1 MESVRDDGFKGTLM
15 DWIKVLNKHIL
26 FEYNDLRDSEF
37 TAWIKIMALTAQIEH
52 IPTREQMLQYVHYK
66 TLDSLQ
72 DKLKTH
78 SIDLQ
83 YILNK
88 VSMDVQYVSNRREQ
102 LKNNTQRYR
111 DSKKPVIDDV
121 MITSLIREDKIREDK
136 NKESIKKDKISLIE
150 NHFQT
155 IPDALMEKWRE
166 VAPGINI
173 QDEIKKAELWLLAHP
188 EKRRSRYGA
197 FLSNWMVRAQE
208 HFIKYGGNGNGIR
221 TNRSDPRDKNLQS
234 REDAECAAITAK
246 WEASKKAPPDK
257 TRGASGNDDAPDFNG
272 VSTG

>member
-1 MESVRDDGFKGTLM
+1 MKAPAFQFYVKDWLSDPELQCVSASSRGMWIDALCYMWEAPERGKLTGTEQEITKLLRATNGDFTQFM
-15 DWIKVLNKHIL
+15 
-26 FEYNDLRDSEF
+26 NDLKRHKF
-37 TAWIKIMALTAQIEH
+37 A
-52 IPTREQMLQYVHYK
+52 
-66 TLDSLQ
+66 
-72 DKLKTH
+72 
-78 SIDLQ
+78 
-83 YILNK
+83 
-88 VSMDVQYVSNRREQ
+88 DVTFSNNEVTFVNRRMQRDE
-102 LKNNTQRYR
+102 KERNNTRLR
-111 DSKKPVIDDV
+111 VSRFRSNAKSNADV
-121 MITSLIREDKIREDK
+121 TPPSPSPSPSAK
-136 NKESIKKDKISLIE
+136 KESIKKDKISLIE

-234 REDAECAAITAK
+234 REDAECAAITAR

-272 VSTG
+272 VSPG

>member
-1 MESVRDDGFKGTLM
+1 ME
-15 DWIKVLNKHIL
+15 WIKVLNKHVL

-37 TAWIKIMALTAQIEH
+37 VAWIKIMALTAELEH
-52 IPTREQMLQYVHYK
+52 EPTRQQILNHVNYQ
-66 TLDSLQ
+66 TLDSLSE
-72 DKLKTH
+72 KLHNH
-78 SIDLQ
+78 SIDLPSILHKVLIDASYVSHRREVWKNNKKQ
-83 YILNK
+83 YRQVNK
-88 VSMDVQYVSNRREQ
+88 NVSMDVSMDVSNKE
-102 LKNNTQRYR
+102 
-111 DSKKPVIDDV
+111 IDKE
-121 MITSLIREDKIREDK
+121 IDKENIPPTP
-136 NKESIKKDKISLIE
+136 KKDLPKIQLIE

-173 QDEIKKAELWLLAHP
+173 PDEIKKAELWLLAHP

-234 REDAECAAITAK
+234 REDAECAAITAR

-272 VSTG
+272 VSPG